1 MCLKNNVTLDE
12 LVDLYKLKLR
22 KEMNEAYCSAR
33 DYPPSVVTVLEQQNK
48 GKREEFWTPE
58 WRKYKKTIYRTAK
71 ENVLKFE
78 KVAFPGVVMDPRG
91 GKRIENT
98 TEVHNKPKDNK
109 RGRRMF
115 DTQERMSDTQNV
127 TSQNIPCQGSFH
139 KMPLDITFK
148 LRMQPRLT
156 FPATTLEQAIFDEM
170 IKYFELTR
178 AQYNEILDNVKE
190 RYPDMIMRERENE
203 EQDVEEEDDDVKE
216 SDDVKEDDEVK
227 EDDDDKED
235 DDVKKDED
243 DKEHDDDDYDEEDDH
258 DKDDDDDEDDEDDDS
273 EMDDYDPN
281 VDGIDDYDEDS
292 DDAKMKERIRQRYPQ
307 MTIYKYSQYR
317 LKKFRNSNKSI
328 PELNK
333 PSTIPSYQP
342 TGQPSEEHSGVRLSK
357 RQRIKNSNLKDYV
370 L

>member
-1 MCLKNNVTLDE
+1 MAFGDIIIIIIIGDALMDISLD
-12 LVDLYKLKLR
+12 
-22 KEMNEAYCSAR
+22 
-33 DYPPSVVTVLEQQNK
+33 
-48 GKREEFWTPE
+48 
-58 WRKYKKTIYRTAK
+58 
-71 ENVLKFE
+71 
-78 KVAFPGVVMDPRG
+78 
-91 GKRIENT
+91 
-98 TEVHNKPKDNK
+98 
-109 RGRRMF
+109 
-115 DTQERMSDTQNV
+115 
-127 TSQNIPCQGSFH
+127 
-139 KMPLDITFK
+139 
-148 LRMQPRLT
+148 
-156 FPATTLEQAIFDEM
+156 
-170 IKYFELTR
+170 
-178 AQYNEILDNVKE
+178 
-190 RYPDMIMRERENE
+190 
-203 EQDVEEEDDDVKE
+203 EDDDVDVVA
-216 SDDVKEDDEVK
+216 SDEFDDFLRRFVADAWRILSK
-227 EDDDDKED
+227 SIDDDDDNED

-328 PELNK
+328 PELNQ

-357 RQRIKNSNLKDYV
+357 RQRIKNNNLKDNV